1 MRKLISSFI
10 LGIAVLCFSS
20 PAHAE
25 WVYVLVDFE
34 EYAGAIGGNSAWGGR
49 PGYDSVVPFP
59 DSPGF
64 VKTDGPD
71 LWGFFPTTQTQ
82 YTSNGA
88 TFNHFNGSDDM
99 FGMNFWSGVGLSS
112 RTDYWSDTTFTNE
125 MASLT
130 GSGYN
135 GSSVYAVAYAGLAFD
150 FTMDINDPLQTTI
163 ISFDTAVDLLSIAVT
178 LTAYTQDHIL
188 NGSGFGPTGDTLG
201 LNIYGF
207 GADWTQR
214 DKVFLDLTLLT
225 DWTLVDLT
233 SLFDVQYLAFEYVGN
248 AGAVPAYF
256 AFDNIYYRYDDGT
269 AAVPEPATLAV
280 FGLGLIGLGIARPR
294 RRK

>member
-99 FGMNFWSGVGLSS
+99 FGMNFWSGVRS
-112 RTDYWSDTTFTNE
+112 
-125 MASLT
+125 
-130 GSGYN
+130 
-135 GSSVYAVAYAGLAFD
+135 
-150 FTMDINDPLQTTI
+150 I
-163 ISFDTAVDLLSIAVT
+163 ISVDTMS
-178 LTAYTQDHIL
+178 
-188 NGSGFGPTGDTLG
+188 
-201 LNIYGF
+201 
-207 GADWTQR
+207 
-214 DKVFLDLTLLT
+214 
-225 DWTLVDLT
+225 
-233 SLFDVQYLAFEYVGN
+233 
-248 AGAVPAYF
+248 
-256 AFDNIYYRYDDGT
+256 
-269 AAVPEPATLAV
+269 
-280 FGLGLIGLGIARPR
+280 GLIGGSGAESDFRPER
-294 RRK
+294 TPR